1 MIQNA
6 ALTAY
11 RHAAY
16 FAPAP
21 GSAAW
26 LLGAQWLGRC
36 PQSGEAQ
43 TQPTPTGWDAAAFA
57 QYTREPRRY
66 GWHATL
72 KAPFVLT
79 TDCTCAD
86 LRAGF
91 SEVAAGA
98 GAAFTLPL
106 ELVRLG
112 HFLAL
117 VPRQPSAPLQALADA
132 CVRQLHPFAAPLP
145 PSEIARRSRGGLS
158 ARQHDMLAQ
167 WGYPYVMQD
176 FSFHITLTGSLDGLT
191 NDETTQLVQ
200 HATHWF
206 APLLADGLPI
216 DAVSWFAE
224 DAPGADFRFVERS
237 GFAP

>member
-1 MIQNA
+1 LTQNA
-6 ALTAY
+6 APTAY

-21 GSAAW
+21 GSQAW

-36 PQSGEAQ
+36 PQSPKAL

-57 QYTREPRRY
+57 QCTREPRRY

-72 KAPFVLT
+72 KAPFVLSSE
-79 TDCTCAD
+79 CTVTE

-91 SEVAAGA
+91 SKVAAGA
-98 GAAFTLPL
+98 GASFILHL
-106 ELVRLG
+106 ELARLG
-112 HFLAL
+112 NFLAL
-117 VPRQPSAPLQALADA
+117 VPRQPSAQLQALADA

-145 PSEIARRSRGGLS
+145 PSEIDRRSRGGLS

-176 FSFHITLTGSLDGLT
+176 FQFHMTLTGSLDGLST
-191 NDETTQLVQ
+191 EQTAQLLE
-200 HATHWF
+200 HATTLF
-206 APLLADGLPI
+206 APLLSDGLPI

-224 DAPGADFRFVERS
+224 DAQGADFRWVDRF